1 MISHYVLGGVFAYG
15 VFTTCKKRQK
25 GPSTRKLGHDHQWK
39 WANQQKIKWRIA
51 ETLKQKRNSDFYLL
65 LWTETRFL
73 SVFCILTYACGK
85 KMTPPGLLQSCCEYF
100 QVQQYW
106 HWRLTTFCIP
116 VRSEAKT
123 WATFLVFQRQGRKEC
138 QLRRNNPKLRST
150 MFLWSSTRFCVV
162 NFGDFENIDRTAAAT
177 SMWHSTTKR
186 LGNNSFVK

>member
-1 MISHYVLGGVFAYG
+1 MAFSLLAKKDKRVPARGNWVMIINENEQIS
-15 VFTTCKKRQK
+15 KKLSDELQK
-25 GPSTRKLGHDHQWK
+25 LSNK
-39 WANQQKIKWRIA
+39 
-51 ETLKQKRNSDFYLL
+51 KRNSDFYL

-177 SMWHSTTKR
+177 NYVT
-186 LGNNSFVK
+186 